1 MNQTLIKIG
10 LGLAIALLLCL
21 FPMPYDYY
29 TIVRFASMI
38 IFACFAVVFFKDYFE
53 KQKRDSQAEERRIE
67 RDTSI
72 ETARLE
78 HERALAIIL
87 SESTNAVTQNQE
99 VIKGTKRMHEDMDI
113 AIERIESKID
123 ELSEKISQEEVK
135 QLEVLST
142 LLWIKETL
150 RGLGEE

>member
-1 MNQTLIKIG
+1 MDPSTLNQLLNYG
-10 LGLAIALLLCL
+10 VLGVI
-21 FPMPYDYY
+21 
-29 TIVRFASMI
+29 
-38 IFACFAVVFFKDYFE
+38 AVVFFKDYFE

>member
-1 MNQTLIKIG
+1 MDPSTLNQLLNYG
-10 LGLAIALLLCL
+10 VLGVIAI
-21 FPMPYDYY
+21 
-29 TIVRFASMI
+29 
-38 IFACFAVVFFKDYFE
+38 VFFKDYFE
-53 KQKRDSQAEERRIE
+53 KQKRDGEAEERRIK
-67 RDTSI
+67 RDTEV

-87 SESTNAVTQNQE
+87 NESTSAVTENQS

-123 ELSEKISQEEVK
+123 ELSDKISQDQVK

-150 RGLGEE
+150 RGLGEEGEA

>member
-1 MNQTLIKIG
+1 MDPSTLNQLLNYG
-10 LGLAIALLLCL
+10 VLGVI
-21 FPMPYDYY
+21 
-29 TIVRFASMI
+29 
-38 IFACFAVVFFKDYFE
+38 AVVFFKDYFE
-53 KQKRDSQAEERRIE
+53 KQKRDSEAEERRIK
-67 RDTSI
+67 RDTEV

-87 SESTNAVTQNQE
+87 NESTSAVTENQA
-99 VIKGTKRMHEDMDI
+99 VIKGAKRMHEDMDI

-123 ELSEKISQEEVK
+123 ELSEKISQDQVK

-150 RGLGEE
+150 RGLGEEGEEM

>member
-1 MNQTLIKIG
+1 MDPSTLNQLLNYG
-10 LGLAIALLLCL
+10 VLGVI
-21 FPMPYDYY
+21 
-29 TIVRFASMI
+29 
-38 IFACFAVVFFKDYFE
+38 AVVFFKDYFE
-53 KQKRDSQAEERRIE
+53 KQKRDSEAEERRIE

>member
-1 MNQTLIKIG
+1 MDPSTLNQLLNYG
-10 LGLAIALLLCL
+10 VLGVI
-21 FPMPYDYY
+21 
-29 TIVRFASMI
+29 
-38 IFACFAVVFFKDYFE
+38 AVVFFKDYFE

-87 SESTNAVTQNQE
+87 NESTNAVTRNQD

-123 ELSEKISQEEVK
+123 ELSEKIFQDDAK

-150 RGLGEE
+150 RGLGEEEDEA

>member
-1 MNQTLIKIG
+1 MDPSTLNQLLNYG
-10 LGLAIALLLCL
+10 VLGAI
-21 FPMPYDYY
+21 
-29 TIVRFASMI
+29 
-38 IFACFAVVFFKDYFE
+38 AVVFFKDYFE
-53 KQKRDSQAEERRIE
+53 KQKRDSEAEERRIE

>member
-1 MNQTLIKIG
+1 MDPSTLNQLLNYG
-10 LGLAIALLLCL
+10 VLGVI
-21 FPMPYDYY
+21 
-29 TIVRFASMI
+29 
-38 IFACFAVVFFKDYFE
+38 AVVFFKDYFE

-113 AIERIESKID
+113 TIERIESKID

-150 RGLGEE
+150 RGLGEEEDEA

>member
-1 MNQTLIKIG
+1 MDPSTLNQLLNYG
-10 LGLAIALLLCL
+10 VLGVI
-21 FPMPYDYY
+21 
-29 TIVRFASMI
+29 
-38 IFACFAVVFFKDYFE
+38 AVVFFKDYFE

-150 RGLGEE
+150 RGLGEEEDEA

>member
-1 MNQTLIKIG
+1 MDPSTLNQLLNYG
-10 LGLAIALLLCL
+10 VLGVI
-21 FPMPYDYY
+21 
-29 TIVRFASMI
+29 
-38 IFACFAVVFFKDYFE
+38 AVVFFKDYFE

-87 SESTNAVTQNQE
+87 SESTNAVTRNQE

-150 RGLGEE
+150 RGLGEEEDEA

>member
-1 MNQTLIKIG
+1 MDPSTLNQLLNYG
-10 LGLAIALLLCL
+10 VLGVI
-21 FPMPYDYY
+21 
-29 TIVRFASMI
+29 
-38 IFACFAVVFFKDYFE
+38 AVVFFKDYFE
-53 KQKRDSQAEERRIE
+53 KQKRDGEAEERRIK
-67 RDTSI
+67 RDTEV

-87 SESTNAVTQNQE
+87 NESTSAVTENQS

-123 ELSEKISQEEVK
+123 ELSDKISQDQVK

-150 RGLGEE
+150 RGLGEEGEA

>member
-1 MNQTLIKIG
+1 MDPSTLNQLLNYG
-10 LGLAIALLLCL
+10 VLGVI
-21 FPMPYDYY
+21 
-29 TIVRFASMI
+29 
-38 IFACFAVVFFKDYFE
+38 AVVFFKDYFE

-87 SESTNAVTQNQE
+87 NESTNAVTQNQE

>member
-1 MNQTLIKIG
+1 MDPSTLNQLLNYG
-10 LGLAIALLLCL
+10 VLGVI
-21 FPMPYDYY
+21 
-29 TIVRFASMI
+29 
-38 IFACFAVVFFKDYFE
+38 AVVFFKDYFE

-99 VIKGTKRMHEDMDI
+99 VIKGTRRMHEDMDI